1 LRTTINDVSLT
12 GSPELWE
19 SLWAMVGGEQ
29 PASTLF
35 LAGGED
41 WEMKLHL
48 FMSKGPA
55 GTDDA
60 PAPYSD
66 TYPTGSLVC
75 LKPLLGITK
84 LRKVRKIGSRTVPIG
99 DVIPLQGSSAGGDA
113 FGGSKVN
120 DLQLLLGGA
129 IQELSGTSGPSA
141 VLEIGLLP
149 PMGLPSRFDA
159 SLPCLSEPTTPAHKT
174 LAASFFSITDAAA
187 AEEERG
193 VGEGMVGEEGA
204 VADIDEGRRV
214 VVGGAATQAT
224 ADKLTSNIGGLGGQ
238 LEQIVRRVL
247 VSRADPKAAR
257 RLGISHVRGIMLF
270 VFWATGVR
278 QDCIRAAA
286 RAGPTLKPKLT

>member
-41 WEMKLHL
+41 WELKLHL

-55 GTDDA
+55 ADDA

-99 DVIPLQGSSAGGDA
+99 DVIPLQGSAAGGDA

-141 VLEIGLLP
+141 VLEVGLLP

-159 SLPCLSEPTTPAHKT
+159 SLPRLSEPISPAHKT
-174 LAASFFSITDAAA
+174 LASSFFSITDAAA
-187 AEEERG
+187 AEEEGR
-193 VGEGMVGEEGA
+193 VDEEMVGEGA

-224 ADKLTSNIGGLGGQ
+224 ADKLTSNIGGLGDQ

-257 RLGISHVRGIMLF
+257 RLGISHVRGIMPFFFSGPLGCGKSLL
-270 VFWATGVR
+270 AR
-278 QDCIRAAA
+278 QLA
-286 RAGPTLKPKLT
+286 RALC